1 MHDKPNIYSFE
12 LLNFFSPLQDLA
24 ARNVLVNNEDVC
36 KIADFGMSR
45 ELKTDD
51 TYDTR
56 VRIINTN
63 SYTFNLL
70 HSLEHK

>member
-1 MHDKPNIYSFE
+1 
-12 LLNFFSPLQDLA
+12 
-24 ARNVLVNNEDVC
+24 VNNEDVC